1 MKRRVQSRSHSL
13 SMRQSQQNKEE
24 RCKIGR
30 TFYCTNILREQNVKK
45 QITVKSKS
53 LALRFM

>member
-1 MKRRVQSRSHSL
+1 
-13 SMRQSQQNKEE
+13 MRQSQQNKEE